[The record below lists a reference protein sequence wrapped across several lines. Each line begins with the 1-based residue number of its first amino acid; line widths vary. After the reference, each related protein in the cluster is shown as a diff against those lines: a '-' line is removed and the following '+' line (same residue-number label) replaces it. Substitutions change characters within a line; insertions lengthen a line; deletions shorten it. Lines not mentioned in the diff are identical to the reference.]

1 MLFLIRETLVVH
13 WGKGV
18 SKSAFRKEDTPSNP
32 QSPSK
37 EQVAVE
43 RKKLLETAKTKWK
56 REWWIC
62 RYYFI
67 LYIDYSK

>member
-43 RKKLLETAKTKWK
+43 RKKLLETAKTK
-56 REWWIC
+56 
-62 RYYFI
+62 
-67 LYIDYSK
+67 